1 MAIITSGLYDPY
13 AMKGIRSVF
22 SANLN
27 NEIQDNLI
35 EWLDWTLLQKGNYF
49 NIDVGETAPN
59 GQDMSRMR
67 LSSDERYTSGQV
79 WEGFRGNWVWQSG
92 VSHSPSPYVGSSNTA
107 PGISGVFVNGGFHS
121 STTAG
126 TYAHHIDYYNGK
138 VIFDTALPTGSVVQV
153 AHSHK
158 WINVDYASAVPWL
171 RDIQYRS
178 YDVNSEFLQA
188 GKGSWDELPEQR
200 IQLPLV
206 AVEVVPRRVFKGY
219 QLGGGQKVYTDVL
232 FHCIAEDSIT
242 RNNLLDMVSMQNDK
256 TIYKYNSNSVAG
268 SGEFPID
275 FRGSPV
281 SGALRYPDLVN
292 KHFGG
297 RVRLQNASVQGID
310 MINTNLYGG
319 IVKLTTE
326 VIRTSI

>member
-1 MAIITSGLYDPY
+1 MSKYLRKVTNYGDSTVSSI
-13 AMKGIRSVF
+13 
-22 SANLN
+22 
-27 NEIQDNLI
+27 IQDNLI
-35 EWLDWTLLQKGNYF
+35 EFFDWAIMDIGGFT
-49 NIDVGETAPN
+49 NISIPQTDVYG
-59 GQDMSRMR
+59 GDRHKLR
-67 LSSDERYTSGQV
+67 LVNDPRYTSGQV
-79 WEGFRGNWVWQSG
+79 WEAFRGNWVWQSG

-121 STTAG
+121 STTTG

-232 FHCIAEDSIT
+232 FLCIAEDSIT

-256 TIYKYNSNSVAG
+256 TIYKFNSNSVEG
-268 SGEFPID
+268 SGDFPID
-275 FRGSPV
+275 FMGSPV